1 MDGGVINISFSDPS
15 SVPEGTRI
23 VGKSGNDI
31 TGIFATE
38 STGSGFS
45 GEFTVLIPKDAVT
58 KETSSIQLS
67 LDAIVHE
74 FAIFYASCAETDQ
87 YGNIQNYMVDTDP
100 RKPMDLDIIIP
111 FEGTPDNPPPENP
124 PPENPPP
131 EDPPEPGVLRIIKRE
146 TGTLELLDGAI
157 FEVVSPSGDT
167 IGKLSTV
174 NGEII
179 IPNVEPGNYTVI
191 EKIPPKDHLL
201 SAHPAQN
208 ITVREGETAEVTF
221 DNDPYG
227 ELRVEKISN
236 TGEKLAGVHVQIK
249 HIESGRTYSGF
260 TAPRGVVQ
268 FTNLK
273 PGAYEVQE
281 IAGIAGW
288 KADTDTIKTVTVVTG
303 ETSTVTFTNKELPGL
318 RIEKYDSSNNQALS
332 GITVRIWRD
341 GELLDDYRTGELG
354 EILIPNLQPGT
365 YLVQEIKS
373 DDGHIVDT
381 TPQQIELRAGD
392 GIKQL
397 VFFNARKPGIR
408 LIKVD
413 SADPSKVIP
422 NAKFTI
428 EAVDGSF
435 GPQEFTTLEDGT
447 IDLSKLNPGAY
458 VVTEISCPGY
468 VIDEAQRIIEL
479 KGNDNAQFVFTNSI
493 KPSIRIVKRS
503 SDGSPLG
510 GVHFRIAKIED
521 GTRYL
526 DRITT
531 ATGEIL
537 ISDLEPGVYS
547 VRETDTVSDHIKD
560 LREYHVEL
568 FPGKTSEICIENQ
581 KRPNLIVYKHDADTG
596 EPVPE
601 TVFTVRAADGHS
613 VDEIKTDRTGKA
625 RLDNLLPGVYEV
637 SEKSV
642 PAPWLK
648 DAPAQLV
655 TLYPNR
661 DHTVYFKN
669 HKKPTLTVNKID
681 SITGSPIK
689 GAKFQVWYG
698 SNNTSTGE
706 LNSLGVFFSDA
717 NGQIVIDKLRD
728 GWYKVTEL
736 EPAAGFS
743 IKEPATQEFYV
754 KGGESK
760 VLTFENVPLHAIIV
774 EKYDSVT
781 GEALPGCT
789 FQLKYLGGTSGTGGT
804 AIGQK
809 VTGKN
814 GTAIWTG
821 LQPGTYICEVRP

>member
-174 NGEII
+174 KGEII
-179 IPNVEPGNYTVI
+179 IPNVVPGNYTVI

-260 TAPRGVVQ
+260 TEPSGVVQ

-698 SNNTSTGE
+698 SNNTTTGE
-706 LNSLGVFFSDA
+706 LNDLGVHYSNED
-717 NGQIVIDKLRD
+717 GQFVLDLLRD

>member
-201 SAHPAQN
+201 SAHPTQN

-260 TAPRGVVQ
+260 TEPSGVVQ

-468 VIDEAQRIIEL
+468 VIDESQRIIEL
-479 KGNDNAQFVFTNSI
+479 KGTDNAQFVFTNSI

-698 SNNTSTGE
+698 SNNTTTGE
-706 LNSLGVFFSDA
+706 LNDLGVHYSNED
-717 NGQIVIDKLRD
+717 GQFVLDLLRD